1 MQSSRKLMA
10 NLTTRDSITKQM
22 GPETPRSPTVVVMPR
37 DLVWGGNQNRVVV
50 TSGKRAVLRDFVP
63 PPILPFSPLPS
74 RDAVLP
80 TPTRTVTILRNH
92 VQRTVVV
99 TRAVAPQITG
109 KKRGNRGGKR
119 VNRAQRNEGPSAELH
134 RLVEQVAASDSRTE
148 EVHSYTADPVMRSAE
163 QRRTY
168 HEDDFEYDLD
178 WLPEMIENLL
188 RD

>member
-1 MQSSRKLMA
+1 MA
-10 NLTTRDSITKQM
+10 NLSTRDSITKQM

-37 DLVWGGNQNRVVV
+37 ELVRGGNQSRVVV
-50 TSGKRAVLRDFVP
+50 TSRTRAVLRDFVP
-63 PPILPFSPLPS
+63 PPILPFSPQPS

-80 TPTRTVTILRNH
+80 TPTRTVTILRSPSRDA
-92 VQRTVVV
+92 QRTVVI
-99 TRAVAPQITG
+99 TRTVSPQTIG

-148 EVHSYTADPVMRSAE
+148 EVHSYTAEPAMRSAE

>member
-1 MQSSRKLMA
+1 MA
-10 NLTTRDSITKQM
+10 NITTRDSITKQM

-37 DLVWGGNQNRVVV
+37 DLVRGGSRVVV
-50 TSGKRAVLRDFVP
+50 TSRATAVLRDFVP
-63 PPILPFSPLPS
+63 PPILPFSPQPS

-80 TPTRTVTILRNH
+80 TPTRTVTILRSPSRDA
-92 VQRTVVV
+92 QRTVVV
-99 TRAVAPQITG
+99 TRTVAPQTTG

-148 EVHSYTADPVMRSAE
+148 EVHSYTAEPAMRSAE